1 MATKRSL
8 EEGLEHS
15 ARKKGLTGA
24 SRHRYIGGA
33 IRNMQKKGEIT
44 LKPRAKKAASSS
56 RARSAPSSSSAGKK
70 APAAAPA
77 APAKKAYVSP
87 SLTKREHLTL
97 YVKINKA
104 ASAKVPNSAYNLY
117 SIYNKKTGAQYGT
130 GTYRKKSAAER
141 EAKIEM
147 DAYNDVRGVHSRGR
161 LA

>member
-15 ARKKGLTGA
+15 ATKKGYSGA
-24 SRHRYIGGA
+24 KRHQYIGGA
-33 IRNMQKKGEIT
+33 LRNMQKKGEIT
-44 LKPRAKKAASSS
+44 LKPRAKRTASSS
-56 RARSAPSSSSAGKK
+56 RARSAPSSSSTTKK
-70 APAAAPA
+70 TTAPA
-77 APAKKAYVSP
+77 APTKKAYVSP

-97 YVKINKA
+97 YVKVNKA

-141 EAKIEM
+141 EAKVEM
-147 DAYNDVRGVHSRGR
+147 DAHNDIRGVHTRGR

>member
-8 EEGLEHS
+8 EEGLEQS
-15 ARKKGLTGA
+15 ATKKGYSGA
-24 SRHRYIGGA
+24 KRHQYIGGA
-33 IRNMQKKGEIT
+33 LRNMQKKGEIT
-44 LKPRAKKAASSS
+44 LKPRAKKATSSRPARAASSS
-56 RARSAPSSSSAGKK
+56 HSTTKK
-70 APAAAPA
+70 TPA

-97 YVKINKA
+97 YVKENKA
-104 ASAKVPNSAYNLY
+104 ASAKVPNSAYKLY
-117 SIYNKKTGAQYGT
+117 SLYNKKTGAQYGT

-147 DAYNDVRGVHSRGR
+147 DAHNDIRGVHTRGR